1 MPTTATSIPAGAL
14 TEKRPLA
21 VWSDLFKA
29 RFTTLVLITA
39 TAGFHLG
46 SVGALN
52 LALLAHTLA
61 GTALLAAS
69 AAALN
74 QLMERDHD
82 AKMRRTEDRPL
93 PSGRLRPESVLR
105 VGVLSATLGLG
116 WLALGVNALTA
127 VLGVTTLLLYL
138 FLYTP
143 LKRVTP
149 LNTLVGAIP
158 GALPPLMGW
167 TAARGSVE
175 AGGWSLFA
183 ILACWQVPHFLAI
196 AWLYREDYARAGFAM
211 LPVSDPDGRRTS
223 SFALGYAFG
232 LLPVSLLPFVLRL
245 VGPTSRNTV
254 RKLAIDELHIAEQL
268 LPLDNPDWRIGRAR
282 GSTLFRLRP
291 QSIVRGWLPSLDLEG
306 GAAERGG
313 IEKVDFGPRSE
324 VVAPLE
330 LVADADAEALR
341 GHGPTGV

>member
-1 MPTTATSIPAGAL
+1 MPEVKAGRTVRLNRFPSRDPMPTTATSIPARAF

-29 RFTTLVLITA
+29 RLTTLVLIT
-39 TAGFHLG
+39 TAVGFHLG
-46 SVGALN
+46 SVGSLN

-61 GTALLAAS
+61 GTALLAAG

-74 QLMERDHD
+74 QLLERDHD
-82 AKMRRTEDRPL
+82 AKMRRTQDRPL

-105 VGVLSATLGLG
+105 VGVVSATLGLG
-116 WLALGVNALTA
+116 WLALAVNALTA
-127 VLGVTTLLLYL
+127 VLGATTVLLYL

-149 LNTLVGAIP
+149 LNTLVGAVP

-167 TAARGSVE
+167 TAARGSLE

-211 LPVSDPDGRRTS
+211 LPVSDTEGRCTS
-223 SFALGYAFG
+223 GLALWHALG
-232 LLPVSLLPFVLRL
+232 LVPVSLLPFALSQVGTSYLIGASGLGLMFAWTAFCFWRHVSPTTARRL
-245 VGPTSRNTV
+245 FYVSI
-254 RKLAIDELHIAEQL
+254 LY
-268 LPLDNPDWRIGRAR
+268 LPLLLAFMVMDKLKG
-282 GSTLFRLRP
+282 
-291 QSIVRGWLPSLDLEG
+291 
-306 GAAERGG
+306 
-313 IEKVDFGPRSE
+313 
-324 VVAPLE
+324 
-330 LVADADAEALR
+330 
-341 GHGPTGV
+341 

>member
-14 TEKRPLA
+14 TAKRPLA
-21 VWSDLFKA
+21 VWGDLFKA
-29 RFTTLVLITA
+29 RLTTLVLITA
-39 TAGFHLG
+39 AVGFHLG
-46 SVGALN
+46 SVGSLN
-52 LALLAHTLA
+52 LALLAHTLT
-61 GTALLAAS
+61 GTALLAAG

-93 PSGRLRPESVLR
+93 PSGRLRPESVLG

-116 WLALGVNALTA
+116 WLALTVNTLTA
-127 VLGVTTLLLYL
+127 VLGAATLLLYL

-167 TAARGSVE
+167 TAARGSAE
-175 AGGWSLFA
+175 MEGWSLFA

-211 LPVSDPDGRRTS
+211 LPVADAEGRCTS
-223 SFALGYAFG
+223 SLALWHSLG
-232 LLPVSLLPFVLRL
+232 LVPVSLLPIALSQVGTSYL
-245 VGPTSRNTV
+245 VGALGLGLAFVWTAFRFWRQVSRTTAQ
-254 RKLAIDELHIAEQL
+254 RLFYFSIIY
-268 LPLDNPDWRIGRAR
+268 LPLLLALLVMD
-282 GSTLFRLRP
+282 
-291 QSIVRGWLPSLDLEG
+291 
-306 GAAERGG
+306 
-313 IEKVDFGPRSE
+313 KVKR
-324 VVAPLE
+324 
-330 LVADADAEALR
+330 
-341 GHGPTGV
+341 

>member
-1 MPTTATSIPAGAL
+1 MPSTATSLPAGAL

-29 RFTTLVLITA
+29 RLTTLVLMTTA
-39 TAGFHLG
+39 VGFHLG
-46 SVGALN
+46 SRGALN

-61 GTALLAAS
+61 GTALLAAG

-74 QLMERDHD
+74 QLLERDHD

-116 WLALGVNALTA
+116 WLALGVNARTA
-127 VLGVTTLLLYL
+127 VLGAVTLLLYL
-138 FLYTP
+138 FVYTP

-167 TAARGSVE
+167 TAARGTVE
-175 AGGWSLFA
+175 GGGWSLFA

-211 LPVSDPDGRRTS
+211 LPVADPGGRGTS
-223 SFALGYAFG
+223 SLALGHALG
-232 LLPVSLLPFVLRL
+232 LVPVSLLPCALHL
-245 VGPTSRNTV
+245 VGPSYLIGALGLGLVFAGAALQFWRQVSQTTARRLFYVSI
-254 RKLAIDELHIAEQL
+254 LY
-268 LPLDNPDWRIGRAR
+268 LPLLLVLMGVD
-282 GSTLFRLRP
+282 
-291 QSIVRGWLPSLDLEG
+291 
-306 GAAERGG
+306 
-313 IEKVDFGPRSE
+313 KVNG
-324 VVAPLE
+324 
-330 LVADADAEALR
+330 
-341 GHGPTGV
+341 

>member
-1 MPTTATSIPAGAL
+1 MSTTATSLPAGAL
-14 TEKRPLA
+14 TDKRALA
-21 VWSDLFKA
+21 VWCDLFKA
-29 RFTTLVLITA
+29 RLTTLVLMTTA
-39 TAGFHLG
+39 AGFHLG
-46 SVGALN
+46 SVGVLN
-52 LALLAHTLA
+52 WSLLAHTLA
-61 GTALLAAS
+61 GTALLAAG

-105 VGVLSATLGLG
+105 VGVLSVAFGLG
-116 WLALGVNALTA
+116 WLALGVNAPTA
-127 VLGVTTLLLYL
+127 TLGAVTLLLYL

-167 TAARGSVE
+167 TAARGTME

-211 LPVSDPDGRRTS
+211 LSVSDAEGRRTS
-223 SFALGYAFG
+223 HHALFHTLGLVSVSLIPFGLQLAGTVYLAGALALGLVFIHAALRFRRRVGPDTARRLFY
-232 LLPVSLLPFVLRL
+232 VSIFYLPFLLVLMI
-245 VGPTSRNTV
+245 
-254 RKLAIDELHIAEQL
+254 IDKI
-268 LPLDNPDWRIGRAR
+268 
-282 GSTLFRLRP
+282 
-291 QSIVRGWLPSLDLEG
+291 
-306 GAAERGG
+306 
-313 IEKVDFGPRSE
+313 K
-324 VVAPLE
+324 
-330 LVADADAEALR
+330 
-341 GHGPTGV
+341 

>member
-1 MPTTATSIPAGAL
+1 MPTSATSIAPRTL

-29 RFTTLVLITA
+29 RLTTLVLITA
-39 TAGFHLG
+39 AVGFHLG
-46 SVGALN
+46 SAGSLN
-52 LALLAHTLA
+52 LALLAHTLT
-61 GTALLAAS
+61 GTALLAGG

-74 QLMERDHD
+74 QLLERDHD

-116 WLALGVNALTA
+116 WLALTVNALTA

-143 LKRVTP
+143 LKRITP

-167 TAARGSVE
+167 TAARGSLE

-211 LPVSDPDGRRTS
+211 LSVSDAEGRCTS
-223 SFALGYAFG
+223 SLALWHTLG
-232 LLPVSLLPFVLRL
+232 LVPVTLLPFALSHVGTSYLIGALGLGLVFAWTAFRFWWDVNSTGARRLFRVSVLY
-245 VGPTSRNTV
+245 
-254 RKLAIDELHIAEQL
+254 
-268 LPLDNPDWRIGRAR
+268 LPLLLALMVMD
-282 GSTLFRLRP
+282 
-291 QSIVRGWLPSLDLEG
+291 
-306 GAAERGG
+306 
-313 IEKVDFGPRSE
+313 KVKG
-324 VVAPLE
+324 
-330 LVADADAEALR
+330 
-341 GHGPTGV
+341 

>member
-1 MPTTATSIPAGAL
+1 LASLLSLDPMPTTATLIPAGAL

-29 RFTTLVLITA
+29 RLTTLVLIT
-39 TAGFHLG
+39 TAVGFHLG

-61 GTALLAAS
+61 GTALLAAG

-116 WLALGVNALTA
+116 WLALAVNALTA
-127 VLGVTTLLLYL
+127 GLGATTLLLYL

-196 AWLYREDYARAGFAM
+196 AWLHREDYARAGFAM
-211 LPVSDPDGRRTS
+211 LPVSDAEGRCTS
-223 SFALGYAFG
+223 SLALWHALG
-232 LLPVSLLPFVLRL
+232 LVPVSLLPFALSQVGTSYLIGALGLGLVFAGTAFRFWRHVSPTAARRL
-245 VGPTSRNTV
+245 FYVSI
-254 RKLAIDELHIAEQL
+254 LY
-268 LPLDNPDWRIGRAR
+268 LPLLLALMVMD
-282 GSTLFRLRP
+282 
-291 QSIVRGWLPSLDLEG
+291 
-306 GAAERGG
+306 
-313 IEKVDFGPRSE
+313 KVKG
-324 VVAPLE
+324 
-330 LVADADAEALR
+330 
-341 GHGPTGV
+341 